1 MNYGTENIYWEDP
14 QILFAGSAES
24 FIYAESTINRRTK
37 SFWSRLKKQQQMI
50 ACKTLR
56 LQSTIFS
63 SCLQLWKFAP
73 NVVRF

>member
-37 SFWSRLKKQQQMI
+37 SFWSRLKK
-50 ACKTLR
+50 KNKWNL
-56 LQSTIFS
+56 
-63 SCLQLWKFAP
+63 
-73 NVVRF
+73 